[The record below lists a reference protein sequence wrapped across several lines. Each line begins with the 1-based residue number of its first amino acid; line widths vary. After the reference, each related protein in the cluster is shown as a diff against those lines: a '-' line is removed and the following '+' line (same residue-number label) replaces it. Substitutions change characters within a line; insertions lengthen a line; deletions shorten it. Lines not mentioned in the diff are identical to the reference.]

1 MFVLEASLWLNSL
14 PQKKRRKQNDEAEE
28 DEGMVTQTAVFTSKS
43 DRAALFSETSVDLE
57 ANRASQPQFKSVS
70 YSPGRPLPP
79 KLLETPVNHRPQVIR
94 ISKPNL
100 HLHPPPNNLHPSLF
114 YRWTPF
120 ARLFVCLLRR
130 RFCFVEDATTANETG
145 LNV

>member
-1 MFVLEASLWLNSL
+1 
-14 PQKKRRKQNDEAEE
+14 
-28 DEGMVTQTAVFTSKS
+28 MVTQTVLFTSKS

-100 HLHPPPNNLHPSLF
+100 HLLPPPPTRTCILLFSTAGHPLLH
-114 YRWTPF
+114 Y
-120 ARLFVCLLRR
+120 LFVCSEGIFALLRTPPR
-130 RFCFVEDATTANETG
+130 LMKLG
-145 LNV
+145 

>member
-1 MFVLEASLWLNSL
+1 
-14 PQKKRRKQNDEAEE
+14 
-28 DEGMVTQTAVFTSKS
+28 MVTQTVLFTSKS
-43 DRAALFSETSVDLE
+43 DRAALFSETSMD
-57 ANRASQPQFKSVS
+57 RASQPQFKSVS

-100 HLHPPPNNLHPSLF
+100 HLLPPPPNKNLHPSLF

-120 ARLFVCLLRR
+120 APLFVCLLRR
-130 RFCFVEDATTANETG
+130 HFCFVEDATTANETG